1 MNDQAGDSKR
11 TPKRKPAAGDG
22 KTAGPRRNRAGV
34 RATSLWFLAGGLVF
48 GFAAGLALPR
58 FLPGGEA
65 GAFRPSL
72 AWREDGVLE
81 VRPRDGEAESLPA
94 GVLGALLPAEEAAG
108 DYNPVSAPAENEN
121 AGDHAA
127 ERFDV
132 RKELG
137 GLPMGSREEFVSH
150 MRDYYGQDP
159 KYLEARWDLAQDLI
173 ETGELGGASLEAFL
187 RTPREA
193 FVREK
198 NLARAYDDSWLPI
211 GWGATITD
219 PDVVSMMTTVLD
231 VKPDHKVLEIGT
243 GSGYQSAILAHLA
256 NRVYTIEIIA
266 PLFRETD
273 ALYRKMEGTEPQ
285 IRNIERKLGDGY
297 YGWVKYA
304 PFDRIIVT
312 CAIDHLPPPLLQ
324 QLAPDG
330 IMVVPLGPPGRQY
343 IMKVERS
350 KDAEGHAVLKRTDV
364 YNGLEVKFIPFRDES
379 GHSYSGKAKSGSG
392 D

>member
-1 MNDQAGDSKR
+1 MKEPRKDARNASKNA
-11 TPKRKPAAGDG
+11 PAAGR
-22 KTAGPRRNRAGV
+22 KKAVRRFRVGA
-34 RATSLWFLAGGLVF
+34 APLWFLA
-48 GFAAGLALPR
+48 AGLLLGFLAGAMLPR
-58 FLPGGEA
+58 LLPGGDA
-65 GAFRPSL
+65 GVFRPSL
-72 AWREDGVLE
+72 AWRKDGVLE
-81 VRPRDGEAESLPA
+81 VRPRSGGSPALPSA
-94 GVLGALLPAEEAAG
+94 VLGALLPPEQASVERAILA
-108 DYNPVSAPAENEN
+108 VPAE
-121 AGDHAA
+121 GAA
-127 ERFDV
+127 PGERAPERFDV
-132 RKELG
+132 RLELG
-137 GLPMGSREEFVSH
+137 RLPMGSRWEFVSY
-150 MRDYYGQDP
+150 MRDRYGQDP
-159 KYLEARWDLAQDLI
+159 KYLEARWDLAQQLI
-173 ETGELGGASLEAFL
+173 GTGELAGASLEAFL

-243 GSGYQSAILAHLA
+243 GSGYQSAILAHLS
-256 NRVYTIEIIA
+256 NRVYTIEIIQ

-273 ALYRKMEGTEPQ
+273 ALYRTMEATEPQ

-297 YGWVKYA
+297 YGWEKYA

-312 CAIDHLPPPLLQ
+312 CAIDHLPPPLLR

-343 IMKVERS
+343 IMKVERAT
-350 KDAEGHAVLKRTDV
+350 DAAGHAVLKRTDV

-379 GHSYSGKAKSGSG
+379 GKSYSGKEKTGSG